1 MITRMESDEQ
11 EHPCEGCPRWDDG
24 QCDGKPENCTA
35 NTPAPDEA
43 ISGQIEAIWAAISRL
58 ENQLG
63 KICADVDDLRHREV
77 SGLKTDIWQ
86 IEANISKVESDL
98 QSVERACRY

>member
-35 NTPAPDEA
+35 NTPAPD
-43 ISGQIEAIWAAISRL
+43 EAIWAAISRL